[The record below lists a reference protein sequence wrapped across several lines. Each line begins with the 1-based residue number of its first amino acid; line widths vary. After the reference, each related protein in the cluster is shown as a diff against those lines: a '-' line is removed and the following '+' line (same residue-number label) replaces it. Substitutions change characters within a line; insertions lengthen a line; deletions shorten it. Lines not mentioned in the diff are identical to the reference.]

1 MTVHDVFSDGTS
13 STDRGLSSL
22 EAEHRLAADG
32 PNEIAAAAGVNRWRR
47 LLGPFADPMVA
58 LLMIAAPTYALIGET
73 VDALLALAALVP
85 VAGVGWL
92 LEARAQRTLDRLRD
106 LTAPTTFVRRD
117 GNTVTVRTQEL
128 VVGDV
133 VILHEGDVV
142 PADAEILDLTELT
155 VNEAALTGESL
166 PVTKD
171 VDGVG
176 EGRSV
181 WAGTTVLS
189 GRAVV
194 RLTATG
200 PRSRYGQIG
209 SLVGAT
215 RPSATPLQEA
225 LARLVKVL
233 AVVAAVFCAAVV
245 ATEVLR
251 GNGWGSAVIAGVSL
265 GIAAIPE
272 EFSVVYALYL
282 ALGAWQLSK
291 DRALVRRLPGVET
304 LGSTTVICTDKTGT
318 LTEGS
323 LAVTALVPAIDRDAE
338 PDVDRRTDAS
348 PRSEAALLR
357 AAVLAS
363 EPDPFDPL
371 DVAIVDH
378 ARAAGVDVDELHGW
392 DLVADWPFDPS
403 EKYLTHVWALPGGAY
418 RVVAKGALDGILR
431 TCRTGP
437 EVVASARN
445 SNEAMAADGMRVIA
459 VATGRSPGPSRE
471 RATDELPLEFAG
483 LVAFS
488 DPVRDGVGGAL
499 DECRTAGVRVV
510 MITGDHPATAHA
522 IAESL
527 GLPHDGPDGDRIAT
541 GDDIDAASDNELDAM
556 VGETNIFARTRPDQK
571 HRLVGALRRRGEV
584 VAMTGDGVNDAAA
597 LQSAHI
603 GIGMGERGTEVAR
616 AASTIVLLDDNFATI
631 VTAIRNGRRIYD
643 NLTRAFAYLI
653 AFHPP
658 LMLAALI
665 IPLLDKPL
673 LLLPAHLVL
682 LELVLHPV
690 VSVVFQADPADPDI
704 MDRPPRSAAS
714 GLGVAAMTQPYLI
727 GLTLAAGIVGVYLV
741 ALDRGWPVEEARSL
755 GFVTLLCSQP
765 FLIAVER
772 APNVPLWRAG
782 LRVTPQFLMAV
793 ASIVIVT
800 VSIVYVD
807 ALADLLHLASF
818 PTGAWAI
825 AIAVAAVTTLWSEP
839 FKRGFHTPA
848 TDDRQPS

>member
-1 MTVHDVFSDGTS
+1 MRPDDSAGATMTVHDVFSDGTS
-13 STDRGLSSL
+13 STDRGLSSA
-22 EAEHRLAADG
+22 EAERRLAADG

-58 LLMIAAPTYALIGET
+58 LLLIAAPTYALIGET
-73 VDALLALAALVP
+73 VDAILALAALVP

-92 LEARAQRTLDRLRD
+92 LEERAQRTLDRLRA
-106 LTAPTTFVRRD
+106 LTAPTAVVVRD
-117 GNTVTVRTQEL
+117 GSQITVPSPEL
-128 VVGDV
+128 VIGDV
-133 VILHEGDVV
+133 VVLHEGDVV
-142 PADAEILDLTELT
+142 PADAEVVDLTELT

-166 PVTKD
+166 PVTKAL
-171 VDGVG
+171 DGVG
-176 EGRSV
+176 DGRSV

-194 RLTATG
+194 RLTETG
-200 PRSRYGQIG
+200 ARTRYGKIG
-209 SLVGAT
+209 ALVAAT
-215 RPSATPLQEA
+215 RPSSTPLQQA
-225 LARLVKVL
+225 LTKLVKLL
-233 AVVAAVFCAAVV
+233 AVVAAVFCAAVMT
-245 ATEVLR
+245 TEVWR

-272 EFSVVYALYL
+272 EFSMVYALYL

-291 DRALVRRLPGVET
+291 DKALVRRLPGVET

-318 LTEGS
+318 LTEGT
-323 LAVTALVPAIDRDAE
+323 LAVTALVPAAA
-338 PDVDRRTDAS
+338 VQ
-348 PRSEAALLR
+348 SEVALLE

-371 DVAIVDH
+371 DVAIVHH
-378 ARAAGVDVDELHGW
+378 ARAVGVDVDELHGW
-392 DLVADWPFDPS
+392 NLIGDWPFDPG
-403 EKYLTHVWALPGGAY
+403 EKYLTHLWALPEGDH
-418 RVVAKGALDGILR
+418 RVAAKGALEGVLR
-431 TCRTGP
+431 CCRTAP
-437 EVVASARN
+437 DVAAAARD
-445 SNEAMAADGMRVIA
+445 SNEALAADGMRVIA
-459 VATGRSPGPSRE
+459 VAAGRSPGPSGE
-471 RATDELPLEFAG
+471 RTTDELPLEFAG

-488 DPVRDGVGGAL
+488 DPVRTGVAQAL

-527 GLPHDGPDGDRIAT
+527 GLPHDGPTGDRIAT
-541 GDDIDAASDNELDAM
+541 GDDIDAASDDALDAM

-597 LQSAHI
+597 LQAAHI

-690 VSVVFQADPADPDI
+690 VSVVFQADPADPDV
-704 MDRPPRSAAS
+704 MRRPPRSAAS
-714 GLGVAAMTQPYLI
+714 GLGVAAMKQPYLI
-727 GLTLAAGIVGVYLV
+727 GLTLAAGIIGVYLT
-741 ALDRGWPVEEARSL
+741 ALDRGWPIEEARAL
-755 GFVTLLCSQP
+755 GFVTLLSSQP

-772 APNVPLWRAG
+772 TPDVPLWRAG
-782 LRVTPQFLMAV
+782 LRITPQFVLATTSV
-793 ASIVIVT
+793 ALVT
-800 VSIVYVD
+800 VCIIYVE
-807 ALADLLHLASF
+807 ALADLLHLAAF
-818 PTGAWAI
+818 PPEAWSI

-839 FKRGFHTPA
+839 FKRGPRPRVVNGH
-848 TDDRQPS
+848 QQN